1 MALQEKSMPS
11 ARRTLLFVL
20 SAAALTAS
28 QAVAQTS
35 DHDWAKTYS
44 IAGKPSLTVETSDSN
59 LKIQSCGECKAINIK
74 VHSTRNLSDY
84 RLEESQSGDHVSFL
98 FKEKPHIGVHVSWH
112 NREETSVVVET
123 PGTLDLDAKTSDG
136 NLSASDLQGD
146 LQLHT
151 GDGNADLDN
160 LRGTIRLKSGDG
172 NLTLKNASGTL
183 DAHSSDGHMKVDGNF
198 SAVQLHSSDGGLDF
212 ALADGAKLTG
222 VSRIESSDGTVTI
235 RVPHDFAADLDIST
249 SDGHIDCSLPLT
261 MDHYD
266 SREGS
271 GHHMHGKV
279 NAGGVPL
286 SIHTS
291 DGNVTISSL

>member
-1 MALQEKSMPS
+1 MPS
-11 ARRTLLFVL
+11 ARHALLFTL
-20 SAAALTAS
+20 SAVALTAS
-28 QAVAQTS
+28 QALAQTS

-44 IAGKPSLTVETSDSN
+44 TAGKPTLTIETGDSN
-59 LKIQSCGECKAINIK
+59 LKIHSCGECKTINVK
-74 VHSTRNLSDY
+74 VHSERKLSEY

-98 FKEKPHIGVHVSWH
+98 FKEKPHVGFHVSWTNH
-112 NREETSVVVET
+112 GETYVEVET

-136 NLSASDLQGD
+136 NLSARDLQGD

-160 LRGTIRLKSGDG
+160 LRGTIRLKSSDG
-172 NLTLKNASGTL
+172 NMTLQNASGTIE
-183 DAHSSDGHMKVDGNF
+183 ARSSDGHMKVDGNF

-212 ALADGAKLTG
+212 VLADGAKLTG
-222 VSRIESSDGTVTI
+222 ASRIESSDGTVTI

-266 SREGS
+266 SHEGS
-271 GHHMHGKV
+271 GNHMRGKV

-286 SIHTS
+286 AIHTS
-291 DGNVTISSL
+291 DGNVSISQL